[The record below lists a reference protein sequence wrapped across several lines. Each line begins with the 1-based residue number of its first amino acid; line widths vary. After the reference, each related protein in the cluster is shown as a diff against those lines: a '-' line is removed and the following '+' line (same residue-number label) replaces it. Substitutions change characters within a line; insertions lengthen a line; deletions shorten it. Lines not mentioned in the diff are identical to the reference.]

1 MYNLQLLEFVISVC
15 IIFYKSQVQ
24 NEALKP
30 ISNNIGGIGTTAKSA
45 VHKVR
50 RLNSQLSALA
60 DEAKKSGGFEQAFG
74 PLGDILDV
82 GDGQKISQKENRVS
96 PETHL
101 DKSSSHLLKSTAR
114 F

>member
-1 MYNLQLLEFVISVC
+1 M
-15 IIFYKSQVQ
+15 
-24 NEALKP
+24 KP
-30 ISNNIGGIGTTAKSA
+30 ISNDIGGIGTTAKSA

-60 DEAKKSGGFEQAFG
+60 DEAKKSGGFHQAFG

-82 GDGQKISQKENRVS
+82 GDGQKITQEKENRVS
-96 PETHL
+96 PETHIG
-101 DKSSSHLLKSTAR
+101 KSSSHLLKSAR

>member
-1 MYNLQLLEFVISVC
+1 
-15 IIFYKSQVQ
+15 
-24 NEALKP
+24 LKP
-30 ISNNIGGIGTTAKSA
+30 ISNDIGGIGTTAKSA

-82 GDGQKISQKENRVS
+82 GDGQKITQEKENGVS
-96 PETHL
+96 PETHIG
-101 DKSSSHLLKSTAR
+101 KSSSHLLKSAR